1 MPGPRRVIR
10 RRGGNKRRTGGLP
23 SKPNVRNLSDKE
35 LMQRIG
41 KVKVKPYETYD
52 ILGYYPELEPY
63 IMEANRRGL
72 MKGVNLTEKGYKILK
87 EQRIQKEKR
96 MRGGVLYAAEV
107 PLEKPI
113 WRVIFRT
120 PSHGVLA
127 ATGFEDYKSR
137 KKAEQ
142 RLKWL
147 KKNGYIAKLVKVE
160 TKEVISEE

>member
-1 MPGPRRVIR
+1 MRKRVVR
-10 RRGGNKRRTGGLP
+10 RRSGRKREIRTGI
-23 SKPNVRNLSDKE
+23 SQN
-35 LMQRIG
+35 
-41 KVKVKPYETYD
+41 
-52 ILGYYPELEPY
+52 
-63 IMEANRRGL
+63 
-72 MKGVNLTEKGYKILK
+72 
-87 EQRIQKEKR
+87 R

-107 PLEKPI
+107 PLKKPV